1 MKNLEEESLQKFID
15 ASYAVRDAMRQF
27 ILRRLKKQKIDLTFE
42 MYQVMRVLFEYKN
55 LSQVEIAELLKKDKV
70 SITFIL
76 DGLAKRGI
84 VTRQTDPKDRRRNI
98 VNLTKNAYKIQSKIQ
113 MMAKELH
120 EFASRGLNEN
130 TLQKIT
136 EGLLAMSKSIE
147 NK

>member
-70 SITFIL
+70 SITSIL

-147 NK
+147 KK

>member
-42 MYQVMRVLFEYKN
+42 MYQVMRVLFEHKH

-84 VTRQTDPKDRRRNI
+84 VARQTNPTDRRRNI
-98 VNLTKNAYKIQSKIQ
+98 VTLTKNAFKIQSKIQ
-113 MMAKELH
+113 TMAKELH
-120 EFASRGLNEN
+120 EFASKELNDN

-136 EGLLAMSKSIE
+136 DGLLTMSKSIE

>member
-70 SITFIL
+70 SITSIL